1 LDQLHGEVLCELC
14 GLVEDEQTLA
24 VSFDGGEADGASCG
38 RFYAGRGDHLI
49 PSRRMGSCMLRTS
62 RDGKGRPIAEDRKR
76 YLRKLNRLDR
86 SSVIKSSTERNL
98 NLALQ
103 ELGKMGQALNLPKH
117 VRDTSA
123 LFYSFAVNQR
133 LTVGRN
139 VDDFLVAALYCACLR
154 SNYPMTLAE
163 MGSSLE
169 ESGWES
175 RLHRKAGK
183 AVKLLKRALHIKL
196 APPSPKMLISRFCS
210 RLQLGREIEDT
221 TQKLLSEIQSKGLLD
236 GRPGGIAAAAIY
248 IATHICGEK
257 VSQKH
262 LAEVAGVTDM
272 TVRHQYKIISKELN
286 INVNV

>member
-1 LDQLHGEVLCELC
+1 
-14 GLVEDEQTLA
+14 
-24 VSFDGGEADGASCG
+24 
-38 RFYAGRGDHLI
+38 
-49 PSRRMGSCMLRTS
+49 MLRTN

-117 VRDTSA
+117 VRDTST

-163 MGSSLE
+163 MVHSLE

-183 AVKLLKRALHIKL
+183 AVKLLKRALHIKV
-196 APPSPKMLISRFCS
+196 APPSPQMLISRFCS

-221 TQKLLSEIQSKGLLD
+221 TRALLTEIQSKGLLD

-248 IATHICGEK
+248 IATHLCGEK

-286 INVNV
+286 INVSV